1 MSPEI
6 ETRLS
11 YLGFQLIMP
20 SPVLRPY
27 VVSYWVMRRDKSLA
41 GYHEEFMHALG
52 GFGIVIN
59 LGDSVRLNQQVVTD
73 AIFLDGA
80 NSQSHRMG
88 FEGRVDLLG
97 IRFRVGAAYP
107 FLGIPLVEMVNQTS
121 LLDLLG
127 AEQILPLYERVTH
140 AATLQEQIAYL
151 EAWLLQRLA
160 HGKTADR
167 LVWHSLGQIQ
177 QQNGLL
183 SMEALAQHLHISQRQ
198 LERLYQMQV
207 GVTPKLYARLLRVEN
222 ARQALKQN
230 TAFSLTDLGLQL
242 GFYDQSHFIR
252 EFKAIVGMTPGGYI
266 EHSQAQLSPKS

>member
-1 MSPEI
+1 MLPEI
-6 ETRLS
+6 EARLS
-11 YLGFQLIMP
+11 YLGFQLILP

-59 LGDSVRLNQQVVTD
+59 LGDSVRLNQQLVTD

-107 FLGIPLVEMVNQTS
+107 FLGIPSVEVVNQTS

-127 AEQILPLYERVTH
+127 AEQILPLYERVAQ

-151 EAWLLQRLA
+151 EAWLLQRLTQ
-160 HGKTADR
+160 GKTADK
-167 LVWHSLGQIQ
+167 LVWHSLGKIQ

-183 SMEALAQHLHISQRQ
+183 SMEGLAQHLNISQRQ
-198 LERLYQMQV
+198 LERLYQIQV

-222 ARQALKQN
+222 ARQALKQI

>member
-6 ETRLS
+6 EARLS
-11 YLGFQLIMP
+11 YLGFKLIIP

-27 VVSYWVMRRDKSLA
+27 VMSYWVMRRDKSLA
-41 GYHEEFMHALG
+41 GYHEEFMHTLG

-59 LGDSVRLNQQVVTD
+59 LGDCVRLNQQLVTD
-73 AIFLDGA
+73 TIFLDGA

-107 FLGIPLVEMVNQTS
+107 FVGIPLVEVVNQTS

-127 AEQILPLYERVTH
+127 AEQILPLYERVAQ

-160 HGKTADR
+160 QGKTADK
-167 LVWHSLGQIQ
+167 LVWYSLGQIQ
-177 QQNGLL
+177 QQHGLL
-183 SMEALAQHLHISQRQ
+183 SMEALAQHLNISQRQ
-198 LERLYQMQV
+198 LERLYQLQV

-230 TAFSLTDLGLQL
+230 IDYSLTDLGLQL